1 MVISG
6 TTEEM
11 MLFDGAEAQITTFT
25 SQQPV
30 KTDQ

>member
-6 TTEEM
+6 TTEETL
-11 MLFDGAEAQITTFT
+11 LFDGAEAQITTFNG
-25 SQQPV
+25 QQAV